1 MQDFNMDTGDKM
13 TDLVARRFRALGEP
27 SRLRVLHLL
36 ENGEMTVGDIAA
48 AVEGNQPNV
57 SKHLQVL
64 HETGIVSRRRVG
76 NTVFYSIRDPFVF
89 TIFDL
94 ACRSEAEKSKRE
106 SEALRM
112 SSPSAIW

>member
-1 MQDFNMDTGDKM
+1 MDIGDKM

-27 SRLRVLHLL
+27 SRLRVLYLL
-36 ENGEMTVGDIAA
+36 ESGEMTVGDIAE

-64 HETGIVSRRRVG
+64 YETGMVRRRRVG
-76 NTVFYSIRDPFVF
+76 NTMIYSICDPVVF
-89 TIFDL
+89 TLCDL

-106 SEALRM
+106 SEALRL